1 MYGLKR
7 FLVDIV
13 RSQHLGHSLD
23 KSGDVRA
30 ACLLVGLVFP
40 EGNGGGLSAR
50 TAHEPMPVIE
60 AWLRRYGRGI
70 YLLEDGDAL
79 VHLLWPNL
87 DRHYSR
93 EHTASPSEPV
103 FPDRSTLT
111 GMMPATNILRIPSK
125 MILLNQVCVTTCSG
139 VQCY

>member
-1 MYGLKR
+1 MDGLKG

-30 ACLLVGLVFP
+30 ARLLVGLVFP
-40 EGNGGGLSAR
+40 EGNGGGLSAH
-50 TAHEPMPVIE
+50 TVHEPMPVIK
-60 AWLRRYGRGI
+60 AWLCRYGWGI

-79 VHLLWPNL
+79 VHVLWSNL

-93 EHTASPSEPV
+93 EHIASPSEPA

-111 GMMPATNILRIPSK
+111 GMMPATNIRRILSK
-125 MILLNQVCVTTCSG
+125 MILVNQVCVMA
-139 VQCY
+139 